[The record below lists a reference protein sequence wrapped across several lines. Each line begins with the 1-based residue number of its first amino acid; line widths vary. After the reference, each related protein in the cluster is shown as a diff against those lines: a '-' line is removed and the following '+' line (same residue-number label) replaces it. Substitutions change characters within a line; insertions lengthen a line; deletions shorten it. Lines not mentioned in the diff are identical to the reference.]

1 MPGFSTYL
9 HPIGDGLLLG
19 IGQDADRDGRITGM
33 QVSVFD
39 VSDLTDPRIVDR
51 LRLGEGW
58 SPALDDSRAFTYDP
72 DRRQA
77 TFAFTGYDSMKGMQY
92 GTDAVGIAV
101 DGSGRLLETGRMPL
115 GSESWST
122 RVLTDGELVF
132 AVGEAGVV
140 AGDAATMTRTGSVDL
155 DGP

>member
-1 MPGFSTYL
+1 
-9 HPIGDGLLLG
+9 
-19 IGQDADRDGRITGM
+19 
-33 QVSVFD
+33 

-77 TFAFTGYDSMKGMQY
+77 TFAFTGYDSMEGKQY
-92 GTDAVGIAV
+92 GTDALGIAV
-101 DGSGRLLETGRMPL
+101 DDSGRLLETGQMPL

-132 AVGEAGVV
+132 AVGESGVV
-140 AGDAATMTRTGSVDL
+140 AGDAATMTRTGSADL
-155 DGP
+155 DGR